1 MNNQYRQFSQKY
13 ENISFCISLTDS
25 ADDNILNGH
34 INFTDD
40 ANTGEKDLD
49 KNLADIYFLIFN
61 SCDLEDITIL
71 ADGISGDLEYVAG
84 AYERYCDSILGI
96 GSVAIIEDMILHEN
110 VGDANE
116 EIQQVKYF
124 LGRAM
129 EQLQIIGI
137 GTVLFMTRA
146 LMPAIDKYQ
155 RIDFIDQLVRMKI
168 LPIYQD
174 ASDVVM
180 ARNMDY
186 KIEE

>member
-1 MNNQYRQFSQKY
+1 
-13 ENISFCISLTDS
+13 
-25 ADDNILNGH
+25 
-34 INFTDD
+34 
-40 ANTGEKDLD
+40 
-49 KNLADIYFLIFN
+49 
-61 SCDLEDITIL
+61 
-71 ADGISGDLEYVAG
+71 
-84 AYERYCDSILGI
+84 
-96 GSVAIIEDMILHEN
+96 MILHEN
-110 VGDANE
+110 VGDANG

-129 EQLQIIGI
+129 EQLQIIGV